1 MKMLIADDN
10 KQILSIL
17 RDYASREGFETVLA
31 TDGEEA
37 LAAFFADS
45 FDIVLLDVMMPKLD
59 GFETCMRIRSKSN
72 VPIIMITAR
81 GEDYER
87 IMGLDIGAD
96 DYIVKP
102 FSPGEAMAR
111 VRAIFRRL
119 ERAPDPSPQAQ
130 VFICD
135 NLMIRLDEFRASI
148 NGTDLPLTRKEMEL
162 LWTLAINKKTTFSRE
177 KLLDIVWGYDYS
189 GEIRTVDSHIKRLRA
204 KTDVFEHPQWAIR
217 TVWGTGYRFE
227 VLFDEE

>member
-17 RDYASREGFETVLA
+17 QDYASREGFETVLA

-162 LWTLAINKKTTFSRE
+162 LWTLATNKKTTFSRE

>member
-31 TDGEEA
+31 SDGEEA
-37 LAAFFADS
+37 LAAFFAGS

-119 ERAPDPSPQAQ
+119 ERAPEPSLQ
-130 VFICD
+130 VQIFICD

-162 LWTLAINKKTTFSRE
+162 LWTLATNKKTTFSRE
-177 KLLDIVWGYDYS
+177 KLLDIVWGYDYN

-227 VLFDEE
+227 VLSDEE

>member
-17 RDYASREGFETVLA
+17 RDYASKEGFETVVA

-37 LAAFFADS
+37 LAAFYGDQ

-59 GFETCMRIRSKSN
+59 GFETCIRIRKKSN

-102 FSPGEAMAR
+102 FSPAEAMAR
-111 VRAIFRRL
+111 VRAILRRL
-119 ERAPDPSPQAQ
+119 ERAPEPSSSAQ
-130 VFICD
+130 IFICD
-135 NLMIRLDEFRASI
+135 NLIIRLDEFRASI
-148 NGTDLPLTRKEMEL
+148 NGEDLPLTKKEMEL
-162 LWTLAINKKTTFSRE
+162 LWTLATNKKTTFSRE
-177 KLLDIVWGYDYS
+177 KLLDTVWGYDYN

-204 KTDVFEHPQWAIR
+204 KTDVFEHPHWAIR
-217 TVWGTGYRFE
+217 TIWGTGYRFE
-227 VLFDEE
+227 VLLNED

>member
-17 RDYASREGFETVLA
+17 SDYASKEGFEAVVVTN
-31 TDGEEA
+31 GEEA
-37 LAAFFADS
+37 LNTFFGS
-45 FDIVLLDVMMPKLD
+45 QFDIVLLDVMMPKLD
-59 GFETCMRIRSKSN
+59 GFETCMRIREKSN

-102 FSPGEAMAR
+102 FSPAEAMAR
-111 VRAIFRRL
+111 VRAILRRL
-119 ERAPDPSPQAQ
+119 ERTSEASAHSHI
-130 VFICD
+130 FICD

-148 NGTDLPLTRKEMEL
+148 NGEDLPLTKKEMEL
-162 LWTLAINKKTTFSRE
+162 LWTLATNKKTTFSRE
-177 KLLDIVWGYDYS
+177 KLLDTVWGYDYS

-204 KTDVFEHPQWAIR
+204 KTDSFDHPQWAIR

-227 VLFDEE
+227 VLLSEE